1 MREQDIPRIDLAVIN
16 LYPFEAVTADADCAL
31 EDAIEN
37 IDIGGP
43 AMVRSAAKNFDA
55 VGVVTSPDQYES
67 VLAELEAGDGPV
79 PEPTDLVKVRF
90 RGTLVDGKVFDS
102 SYKRGQSIS
111 FPLNR
116 VIAGWT
122 EGLQLMKE
130 GAKYELVIPAKL
142 GYGPKGAGGVIP
154 PDATLVFEV
163 ELLKVH

>member
-1 MREQDIPRIDLAVIN
+1 MLVSSFAHALRPLLLSLLLLAPAAAMALASADTQYLEENRSKDGVQ
-16 LYPFEAVTADADCAL
+16 VTATGL
-31 EDAIEN
+31 
-37 IDIGGP
+37 
-43 AMVRSAAKNFDA
+43 
-55 VGVVTSPDQYES
+55 QYKILREGKGRKPGQNDT
-67 VLAELEAGDGPV
+67 VEV
-79 PEPTDLVKVRF
+79 HYK
-90 RGTLVDGKVFDS
+90 GTLIDGTVFDS

-142 GYGPKGAGGVIP
+142 GYGARGAGNVIP
-154 PDATLVFEV
+154 PNATLVFEV

>member
-1 MREQDIPRIDLAVIN
+1 MLVSSFAHALRPLLLSFLLLA
-16 LYPFEAVTADADCAL
+16 PAATAALASSDTQYLAD
-31 EDAIEN
+31 N
-37 IDIGGP
+37 K
-43 AMVRSAAKNFDA
+43 AKD
-55 VGVVTSPDQYES
+55 GVHVTSSGLQYK
-67 VLAELEAGDGPV
+67 VLREGKGRKPGQNDTVEVHYKGSLIDG
-79 PEPTDLVKVRF
+79 T
-90 RGTLVDGKVFDS
+90 VFDS

-142 GYGPKGAGGVIP
+142 GYGERGAGNVIP